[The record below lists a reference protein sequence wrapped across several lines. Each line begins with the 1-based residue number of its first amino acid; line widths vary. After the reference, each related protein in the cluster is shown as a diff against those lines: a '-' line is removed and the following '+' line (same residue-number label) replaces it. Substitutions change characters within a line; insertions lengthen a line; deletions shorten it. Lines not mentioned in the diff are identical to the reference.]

1 MNSIDLQ
8 KKMIIQKSYD
18 SMSMIR
24 LRDILLVLATW
35 GAWMYVIW
43 YFYEYSSVLFTQN
56 ILVDWQMDDVFI
68 CLGGVCLTQL
78 FCVHLRAAFV
88 KRRLRR
94 SLM

>member
-35 GAWMYVIW
+35 FARLQFNGK
-43 YFYEYSSVLFTQN
+43 Q
-56 ILVDWQMDDVFI
+56 D
-68 CLGGVCLTQL
+68 GGSAFDLT
-78 FCVHLRAAFV
+78 
-88 KRRLRR
+88 
-94 SLM
+94 